1 MLVVLFNTSWTR
13 FSEISLTVLFMWTI
27 YLSPARI
34 SSLISNMFSRF
45 LTDSTSTPKYKPGQ
59 VCVSSSFSRVSWDES
74 FSRRLCSLVQT
85 HCCDLYLSSTLRQER
100 FTAFS
105 GNHQLLQTF
114 HQRSSRTSFPPNQGL
129 EGKKFIFNLDSIH
142 AGLILLCQ
150 ICHPCQHSHPGS
162 PRSNRQNLRFCRC
175 FLFSRW
181 SGSPAGSSRLLGSSV
196 HLLQETFLAESRYS
210 AFDRELFAAYSALR
224 HFRFLPE
231 GNEFVL
237 FSDHKPLTHAL
248 FRTTLPWSAMQ
259 QGRLSCIP
267 SSTAR
272 LFTFQAQKM

>member
-1 MLVVLFNTSWTR
+1 
-13 FSEISLTVLFMWTI
+13 
-27 YLSPARI
+27 
-34 SSLISNMFSRF
+34 MFSRF

-150 ICHPCQHSHPGS
+150 IRHPCQHSHPGS
-162 PRSNRQNLRFCRC
+162 PRSNRQNLRLCRC
-175 FLFSRW
+175 FRFSRW
-181 SGSPAGSSRLLGSSV
+181 SGSLAGSSRLLGSSV
-196 HLLQETFLAESRYS
+196 HLLQETFLHQVKIFR
-210 AFDRELFAAYSALR
+210 LR
-224 HFRFLPE
+224 
-231 GNEFVL
+231 
-237 FSDHKPLTHAL
+237 
-248 FRTTLPWSAMQ
+248 
-259 QGRLSCIP
+259 
-267 SSTAR
+267 
-272 LFTFQAQKM
+272 